1 MTVIRIEMWNR
12 DDAWNIGTKVT
23 LTSDGVRAER
33 AGPGGQG
40 FFGRPGSRNIRRREP
55 DKAKIYCHRPTSRH
69 ARDTPTGAEGQA
81 KTHPAVAS
89 GN

>member
-1 MTVIRIEMWNR
+1 MVSWVMTVIRIEMWNR

-40 FFGRPGSRNIRRREP
+40 FFGRPGSRNIRRGSQTRL
-55 DKAKIYCHRPTSRH
+55 KSIAIAQRV
-69 ARDTPTGAEGQA
+69 GM
-81 KTHPAVAS
+81 PATL
-89 GN
+89 